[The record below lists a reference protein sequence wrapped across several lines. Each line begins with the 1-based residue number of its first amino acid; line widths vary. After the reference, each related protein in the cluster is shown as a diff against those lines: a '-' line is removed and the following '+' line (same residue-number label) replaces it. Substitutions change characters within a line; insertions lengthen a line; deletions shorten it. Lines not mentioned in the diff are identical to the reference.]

1 MRDRQYAGR
10 LVPSNPDLER
20 VLFGLKKEQGSR
32 RFKAANLKSKSCLF
46 ENEHLQIGCR
56 CRAAYAKT
64 EEFGCLLELNVFFG
78 NKTSDLIRDFQ
89 IEYKGGG
96 NQLLYANPRHADSVI
111 PAGYQNKHDLIVVPL
126 KSSFEFIVGHLR
138 YTYRGTPVHTTVAL
152 PNSMTQFAAYREAS
166 REEFE
171 SKWEEST
178 KLKSPPFQLC
188 RHFPPEK
195 MAKWV
200 PEFLELTRYEDF
212 ARPGSESDYEVGC
225 LLSVMKVHEA
235 VLKVCVRPNLQVVIQ
250 VGVEGGEEARQWV
263 QGYLE
268 ALQLVLRESE

>member
-64 EEFGCLLELNVFFG
+64 EEFGCLLELNLFFG

-138 YTYRGTPVHTTVAL
+138 YTYRSTPVHTTVTL

-166 REEFE
+166 REEFG
-171 SKWEEST
+171 S
-178 KLKSPPFQLC
+178 
-188 RHFPPEK
+188 
-195 MAKWV
+195 KWV